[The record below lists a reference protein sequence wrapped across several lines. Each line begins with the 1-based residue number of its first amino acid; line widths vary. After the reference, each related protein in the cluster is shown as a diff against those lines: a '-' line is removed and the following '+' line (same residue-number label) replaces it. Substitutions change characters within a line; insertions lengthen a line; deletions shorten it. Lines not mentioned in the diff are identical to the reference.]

1 MGCFIGGVPLCG
13 EFGRE
18 TMWEEVVVEAEEGF
32 LEASGNPLLAGLV
45 FFSSFFFFGNQ
56 RTTTRFGV
64 AF

>member
-1 MGCFIGGVPLCG
+1 MGCFIGVLALCG

-45 FFSSFFFFGNQ
+45 LFFGNQ